1 MFKKISYFVLMFV
14 LTTCLVYADNICES
28 EYFEVLNNCYDSS
41 IISQFSPRSFINS
54 GSIDSSKLI
63 NTAKKYTSGSKSFTF
78 ENLPMTVND
87 LKPCKTPFEA
97 VAMSACAFARYTEN
111 REDGLEMLNYLRG
124 PRPLTN
130 SDISFI
136 DEHLKGHEYL
146 PWSFFKGATP
156 ANNYTPSKP
165 YKITVKENPYSYK
178 SKGYA
183 TLYVHSGGAD
193 SDRAITVRKKESTG
207 EWFLW
212 THAGFLASIRVPD
225 SEDPWK

>member
-1 MFKKISYFVLMFV
+1 MLKKISCFLLMFF
-14 LTTCLVYADNICES
+14 LTICFAYADNICEYKNS
-28 EYFEVLNNCYDSS
+28 EVLNLCYDSS
-41 IISQFSPRSFINS
+41 IIAQFSPRSLLNGS
-54 GSIDSSKLI
+54 GVNSSKII

-78 ENLPMTVND
+78 DELPMSVDD

-97 VAMSACAFARYTEN
+97 VAMAACAFARYTEN
-111 REDGLEMLNYLRG
+111 RDDGLEMLNYLRG
-124 PRPLTN
+124 PRPLSN
-130 SDISFI
+130 SEISFI
-136 DEHLKGHEYL
+136 DEHLKGQEYL

-165 YKITVKENPYSYK
+165 YKITVKENPYSYQNA
-178 SKGYA
+178 GYA

-212 THAGFLASIRVPD
+212 THAGFLASIRIPD

>member
-1 MFKKISYFVLMFV
+1 MLKKISCFVLMFF
-14 LTTCLVYADNICES
+14 LTISLAYADNICGIGD
-28 EYFEVLNNCYDSS
+28 FEVLNLCDDSHL
-41 IISQFSPRSFINS
+41 IAQFSTQSLFRSGVN
-54 GSIDSSKLI
+54 SSKII

-78 ENLPMTVND
+78 DNLPMSVDD
-87 LKPCKTPFEA
+87 LQPCKTPFEA
-97 VAMSACAFARYTEN
+97 VAMAACAFARYTEN
-111 REDGLEMLNYLRG
+111 REDGLEMINYLRG
-124 PRPLTN
+124 PRPLSN

-136 DEHLKGHEYL
+136 DEHLKGQEYL

-165 YKITVKENPYSYK
+165 YKITVKENPYSYQN
-178 SKGYA
+178 KGYA